1 MPRTVG
7 SFRAGAGVIAFAVAM
22 IGMLWAGI
30 AYSVVTSRTA
40 TIEQARI
47 GLNNLARAH
56 AEHIDLL
63 LGTVDRAARLIREQY
78 LKRTD
83 GDEPEAIH
91 RDAQYHNPMF
101 VQMLIARP
109 DGRIVTSA
117 VPPEQTSVLG
127 LECFQVHLH
136 GQADDLFVGRPIPMG
151 DAADWGI
158 PISRRIDLP
167 DGRFGG
173 VVILIIDARQ
183 VGSFYQDMGLGSH
196 GVTEV
201 VRLDGLGIVRVT
213 AAHGLTAG
221 DDMSRSPLTLAARMQ
236 RSGWVRTESASGGPT
251 RYFAFRRLG
260 KYPLYVTAGMSQDDI
275 LLAWRRSTRWFAV
288 IGSAATVVMLGF
300 SCVIFRQVGRLQ
312 RYTAALSTSERRFRS
327 FAEVAADWFWEQDEN
342 LRFTYISDNIER
354 FSGTPAEAYL
364 GRTVAEVVAL
374 ADAEGVADSQP
385 SWVPRNEP
393 IKGFAIRRRGRNGQ
407 WHDLS
412 INAEPILDDAGRFQG
427 FRGVGRDVTAEV
439 AAQQE
444 IMRARDAAE
453 TATLAKSA
461 FLATMSHEIRTPL
474 NAVLGVAGLILDD
487 EPLPRHRPMIEAIR
501 ESGEYLLVLLN
512 NILDFSKCDAG
523 RLELEEAPFE
533 PRALIAATVQMLAA
547 RAEAKGLALTAT
559 ADENLP
565 QSLRGDAGRLR
576 QVLTNLLGNAIKFT
590 DTGEITLRLAVHETR
605 VGGIVIRGVIT
616 DTGIGIKPEILPTLF
631 QEFRQGESSIARRY
645 GGSGLGLAICR
656 QLVECMGGTIGVES
670 EPGRGSMFWFTALLR
685 EDHAEAAPSGAGD
698 AKTSLARI
706 EAAIA
711 AREPKL
717 RVLVAEDNA
726 TNLFVTM
733 RILRRLGI
741 EAESVGD
748 GIEAVAAVK
757 TKYYDLILMDMQMP
771 NMDGLT
777 ATRNIRAMP
786 HAAASVPI
794 IALTANAF
802 AEDVRQCHDAGM
814 NEFLAKP
821 FSIAALTTMIG
832 KYLDVPARSGL
843 AA

>member
-30 AYSVVTSRTA
+30 GYSVLTSRTA
-40 TIEQARI
+40 TIEQART
-47 GLNNLARAH
+47 GLNNLARAY
-56 AEHIDLL
+56 AEHINLL

-83 GDEPEAIH
+83 GDEPDAVH
-91 RDAQYHNPMF
+91 RDAQFHNPMF
-101 VQMLIARP
+101 VQMLIAGP
-109 DGRIVTSA
+109 DGRILSSA
-117 VPPEQTSVLG
+117 VPPQQDSIFDREG
-127 LECFQVHLH
+127 FQVHLH
-136 GQADDLFVGRPIPMG
+136 GQADILFVGRPIPLRG
-151 DAADWGI
+151 TADWGI

-173 VVILIIDARQ
+173 VVVLIIDARQ
-183 VGSFYQDMGLGSH
+183 VGSFYQDMSPGSH

-201 VRLDGLGIVRVT
+201 VRLDGLSIVRVT
-213 AAHGLTAG
+213 ATHGLTVG
-221 DDMSRSPLTLAARMQ
+221 DDMSQSPLTLAARTEP
-236 RSGWVRTESASGGPT
+236 SGWVRTESASGGPA

-260 KYPLYVTAGMSQDDI
+260 TYPLYVTAGMSQDDI
-275 LLAWRRSTRWFAV
+275 LLAWRSSTRWFAV
-288 IGSAATVVMLGF
+288 IGGAATVVIFGF
-300 SCVIFRQVGRLQ
+300 VCVIFRQVGRLQ
-312 RYTAALSTSERRFRS
+312 RYTTALSTSERRFRS
-327 FAEVAADWFWEQDEN
+327 FAEVAADWFWEQDEG
-342 LRFTYISDNIER
+342 LRFTYISENIER
-354 FSGTPAEAYL
+354 YTGTRPDAYL
-364 GRTVAEVVAL
+364 GRTIGELIAITDPEAAAEA
-374 ADAEGVADSQP
+374 QP
-385 SWVPRNEP
+385 NWVQRDQP
-393 IKGFAIRRRGRNGQ
+393 IKGFHIRRRDRNGQ

-412 INAEPILDDAGRFQG
+412 INAEPVLDEAGRFQG

-444 IMRARDAAE
+444 ILRARDAAE

-474 NAVLGVAGLILDD
+474 NAVLGLAGLILDD
-487 EPLPRHRPMIEAIR
+487 EPLPRHRPMIEAIQ

-512 NILDFSKCDAG
+512 NILDFSKYGAG

-533 PRALIAATVQMLAA
+533 PRTMVAATVQMLAA
-547 RAEAKGLALTAT
+547 RVEAKGLALTAT
-559 ADENLP
+559 VDDSLP

-576 QVLTNLLGNAIKFT
+576 QVLINLLGNAIKFT
-590 DTGEITLRLAVHETR
+590 DTGDVTLRIEVHETR
-605 VGGIVIRGVIT
+605 TDGIVIRGVVT

-631 QEFRQGESSIARRY
+631 QEFQQGETSIARRY

-656 QLVECMGGTIGVES
+656 QLVERMGGTIAVES
-670 EPGRGSMFWFTALLR
+670 EPGRGSMFWFTALLQ
-685 EDHAEAAPSGAGD
+685 EDRAEAAPSGAGD
-698 AKTSLARI
+698 ARTSLERI

-733 RILRRLGI
+733 RILRKLDI

-748 GIEAVAAVK
+748 GIEAIAAVK
-757 TKYYDLILMDMQMP
+757 ARHYDLILMDMQMP

-777 ATRNIRAMP
+777 ATRNIRALP

-802 AEDVRQCHDAGM
+802 AEDIRQCRDAGM

-821 FSIAALTTMIG
+821 FSIAALTMMIG
-832 KYLDVPARSGL
+832 KYLDVSAQSGI